1 MIWAKPHHGYR
12 EVEMAGFN
20 TLIGTG
26 RIAREPGTRQL
37 KMLMRSIKE
46 IYSGRDD
53 TQGAYYGGN
62 VSDGGSGITPRHSAP
77 SDN

>member
-26 RIAREPGTRQL
+26 RIARESGTRQL

-46 IYSGRDD
+46 IYSG
-53 TQGAYYGGN
+53 QG
-62 VSDGGSGITPRHSAP
+62 
-77 SDN
+77 